1 MSCCLRVLDLNW
13 LHEFLYAFFCSA
25 SAVGVS
31 LCCVTLGFGYTAYMR
46 PDGYWYDYNERDE
59 YMCISQRG

>member
-1 MSCCLRVLDLNW
+1 MVSFFGNIRVRDWDLR
-13 LHEFLYAFFCSA
+13 Y
-25 SAVGVS
+25 
-31 LCCVTLGFGYTAYMR
+31 CVALGFGYTAYMR